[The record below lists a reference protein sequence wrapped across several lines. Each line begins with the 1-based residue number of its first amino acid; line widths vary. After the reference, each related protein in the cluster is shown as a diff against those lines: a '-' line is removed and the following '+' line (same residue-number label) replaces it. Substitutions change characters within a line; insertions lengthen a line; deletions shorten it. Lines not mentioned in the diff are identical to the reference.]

1 MFVCAEC
8 VPAVRDDDLAAKENE
23 LDRLLDVCSSSITTL
38 TKNVSSTQY
47 PLSYIFILLFLLLSC
62 EE

>member
-8 VPAVRDDDLAAKENE
+8 VPAVWDDDLAAKENE